1 MSTGNGANGVRK
13 PAIRAPKVGHKKSRK
28 GCQTCKTR
36 RVKCDEVTPECGNCQ
51 RLGLDCVY
59 VTPESTRTRP
69 KSMSGEAPSRPI
81 KLSPGAIS
89 EDSPPDSNG
98 DLPSQLVSAPPAP
111 DLISEE
117 SEQKRY
123 MELRL
128 LHYWMIQVSR
138 PFGMTSPPEWK
149 ELWYGEVPQVA
160 LDHKN
165 VLYAMFTM
173 TATHMLGRGARD
185 PAIYTARESY
195 WIMALREQ
203 TSAVSDLDNCNTD
216 AVAFSA
222 LLITLNSLAM
232 LQERS
237 LEPYSPPMDWL
248 EVGRGA
254 FTVLPPPENVADGTG
269 LKILME
275 TTAPIWQAAYSLEA
289 DIKKEFGGVLNR
301 EIPSADVWDEET
313 TESYE
318 TALSYI
324 AAFRRVILSGEAA
337 DINLRWIC
345 MFPFMV
351 PRKFIDFVGEMRP
364 RALVILA
371 YFFAVIAHTDAL
383 QYLGNSADNA
393 TAKREI
399 YAIRRVLPEEW
410 LSYMAWPLQE
420 VAVG

>member
-1 MSTGNGANGVRK
+1 
-13 PAIRAPKVGHKKSRK
+13 
-28 GCQTCKTR
+28 
-36 RVKCDEVTPECGNCQ
+36 
-51 RLGLDCVY
+51 
-59 VTPESTRTRP
+59 
-69 KSMSGEAPSRPI
+69 
-81 KLSPGAIS
+81 
-89 EDSPPDSNG
+89 
-98 DLPSQLVSAPPAP
+98 
-111 DLISEE
+111 
-117 SEQKRY
+117 
-123 MELRL
+123 
-128 LHYWMIQVSR
+128 
-138 PFGMTSPPEWK
+138 
-149 ELWYGEVPQVA
+149 
-160 LDHKN
+160 
-165 VLYAMFTM
+165 MFTM